1 MEWQLNS
8 DAPIYS
14 QLVAQI
20 TLGIVSGKFAPG
32 ERLPSVRDMALEA
45 GVNPNTM
52 QRALTEMERSGLVY
66 SQRTAGRYV
75 TEDKTVI
82 DNAKRSLAN
91 ENIRGFLDAMSRLG
105 YLRHEII
112 TMLVRSIEEGNGNA
126 DL

>member
-1 MEWQLNS
+1 MEWRLDS
-8 DAPIYS
+8 DAPIYA
-14 QLVAQI
+14 QLVAQL
-20 TLGIVSGKFAPG
+20 TLGIVSGRFAPG
-32 ERLPSVRDMALEA
+32 ERLPSVRDLALEA

-52 QRALTEMERSGLVY
+52 QRALTEMERDGLVY

-75 TEDKTVI
+75 TEDKIVI
-82 DNAKRSLAN
+82 DNAKRSLAD
-91 ENIRGFLDAMSRLG
+91 ENIRNFLDDMSRLG